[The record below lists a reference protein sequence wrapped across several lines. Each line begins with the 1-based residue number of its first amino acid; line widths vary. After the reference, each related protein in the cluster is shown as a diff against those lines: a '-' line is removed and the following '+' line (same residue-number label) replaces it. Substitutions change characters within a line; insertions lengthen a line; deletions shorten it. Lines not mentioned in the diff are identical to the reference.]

1 MKLVIQIPCYNEE
14 ETIGL
19 TINELPQKISGFEDV
34 KILVIDDGS
43 LDKTAIIAAQHGA
56 NVVRHANNKGLAQ
69 AFMTGLDAALKMG
82 ADVIVNTDA
91 DNQYNA
97 QDIPSLVQP
106 ILEGKADMVIGTRP
120 ISEIYEFSKIK
131 KILQKFGSW
140 VVRIASGTTVQDA
153 PSGFR
158 ALSRN
163 TAMHINVFNNYTY
176 TLESIIQAGQKNLTI
191 NSVPIRVNPET
202 RPSRLVSNIFSYV
215 AKSTFTIIRIFVIYK
230 PFFFCM
236 TISSVLTT
244 IGALIGARFL
254 YHYIIL
260 NSGGHIQSLILASIL
275 IGMGFQTLILAFIS
289 DTIAANR
296 KISEEI
302 QHKYRTMFYEKI
314 NE

>member
-43 LDKTAIIAAQHGA
+43 SDKTAIIAAQHGA
-56 NVVRHANNKGLAQ
+56 NVVRHTNNKGLAQ

-120 ISEIYEFSKIK
+120 ISEIHEFSKIK

-202 RPSRLVSNIFSYV
+202 RPSRLVNNIFSYV

-244 IGALIGARFL
+244 IGTLIGARFL

-302 QHKYRTMFYEKI
+302 QYKYRTMFYEKT